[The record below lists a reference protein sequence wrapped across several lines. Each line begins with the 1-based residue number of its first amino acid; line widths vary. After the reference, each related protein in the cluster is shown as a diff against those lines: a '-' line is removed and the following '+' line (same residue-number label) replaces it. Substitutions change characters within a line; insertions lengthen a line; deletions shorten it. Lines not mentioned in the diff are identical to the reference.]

1 MNKRGLVEIIL
12 LIVLVI
18 LVIGGGYLV
27 LTKESSLQQPEQ
39 EQIQCNTGN
48 FITLP
53 TPFGVAGGPI
63 TGVETHELANE
74 ETKSLCCM
82 EVETSDNIKI
92 KVCEGR
98 TEGDIT
104 HRIAWRFS
112 EEKGEFVKFEELVP
126 QFDTQCTYLYD
137 SVGEFESR
145 SCA

>member
-39 EQIQCNTGN
+39 EQIQCNIGN

-74 ETKSLCCM
+74 ETKSPPTGSIHLRNH
-82 EVETSDNIKI
+82 VSL
-92 KVCEGR
+92 G
-98 TEGDIT
+98 
-104 HRIAWRFS
+104 F
-112 EEKGEFVKFEELVP
+112 
-126 QFDTQCTYLYD
+126 QD
-137 SVGEFESR
+137 S
-145 SCA
+145 A